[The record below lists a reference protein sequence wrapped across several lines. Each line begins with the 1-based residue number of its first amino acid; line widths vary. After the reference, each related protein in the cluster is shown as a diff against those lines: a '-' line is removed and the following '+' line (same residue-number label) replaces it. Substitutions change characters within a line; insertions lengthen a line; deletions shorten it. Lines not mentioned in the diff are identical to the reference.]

1 MVALMVVAYALMLGI
16 MAWVFVAYRKRVAR
30 PEVLG
35 RVAGL
40 GSIVT
45 ALSFTAVVSEAIGT
59 SCGAPSIVVMGWPA
73 VQPGASAADN
83 DYLASC
89 VNTSGLQVS
98 AAIVVQL
105 VNLVVVALWASRLM
119 KERRPVEVPYEP
131 MYPGA
136 VEGAVPQQS
145 VAGARRRGEAAA
157 EATEQPPGPAGT
169 EAKDAPRGDTATD

>member
-45 ALSFTAVVSEAIGT
+45 ALSFTAVVSEALGT
-59 SCGAPSIVVMGWPA
+59 SCGAPSIVVMGWPTA
-73 VQPGASAADN
+73 QPDASAADN
-83 DYLASC
+83 AFLSSC

-105 VNLVVVALWASRLM
+105 INLVVVALWAGRLM
-119 KERRPVEVPYEP
+119 KERRPVDVPYEP

-136 VEGAVPQQS
+136 VEGAVPRQS
-145 VAGARRRGEAAA
+145 VAAARRLEEERGEDASETSKDVGGATDGAA
-157 EATEQPPGPAGT
+157 E
-169 EAKDAPRGDTATD
+169 KSD